1 MWQRL
6 GLRPR
11 LSTACSADS
20 GAYYYYHLV
29 SHRLADED
37 TEEGQTLVLASFANL
52 YVGPCHILEE
62 RSLCDGVVW
71 RGQASMLEQ
80 GETERQP

>member
-1 MWQRL
+1 MKHREGQESVTRYPAGMWQRL

-37 TEEGQTLVLASFANL
+37 TEEGQTLVLASFANITL
-52 YVGPCHILEE
+52 VLAISWKREK
-62 RSLCDGVVW
+62 SV
-71 RGQASMLEQ
+71 
-80 GETERQP
+80 